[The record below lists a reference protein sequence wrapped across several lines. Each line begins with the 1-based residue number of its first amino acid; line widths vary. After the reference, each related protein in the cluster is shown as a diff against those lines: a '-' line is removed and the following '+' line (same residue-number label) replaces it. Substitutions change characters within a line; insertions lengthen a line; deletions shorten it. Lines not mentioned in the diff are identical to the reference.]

1 MVEIEP
7 NQEKFIHK
15 LFLDTYRSLYA
26 YALAVLRDPQ
36 RAEELVQDVFLLLD
50 AGIGTF
56 SFLILLRYLLTAM
69 TAFGGTVLGVKVMR
83 YLAGLHGFDLFAFY
97 CFGLSLFTFILN
109 LLA

>member
-36 RAEELVQDVFLLLD
+36 RAEELVQDVFLLAIEKTD
-50 AGIGTF
+50 
-56 SFLILLRYLLTAM
+56 
-69 TAFGGTVLGVKVMR
+69 VVMR
-83 YLAGLHGFDLFAFY
+83 SRSDSGR
-97 CFGLSLFTFILN
+97 SS
-109 LLA
+109 